1 MPLKHRVHLLKY
13 PDIKLVILLSLTCKF
28 EINKEKRIKL
38 KKCHVM
44 CDNEKIRVSEEA
56 ELTEN
61 SESNNEPDKAMINV
75 SNFHKALPSQSIPHI
90 HYIQSIP

>member
-1 MPLKHRVHLLKY
+1 
-13 PDIKLVILLSLTCKF
+13 
-28 EINKEKRIKL
+28 
-38 KKCHVM
+38 M

>member
-1 MPLKHRVHLLKY
+1 
-13 PDIKLVILLSLTCKF
+13 
-28 EINKEKRIKL
+28 
-38 KKCHVM
+38 M

-75 SNFHKALPSQSIPHI
+75 SNFYKALPSQSIPHI